1 MERMRIEEA
10 FNTSFLCSGVFGGVG
25 LGAESFL
32 GLGLLQSWCQGA
44 EQRLEGLA
52 LNHLLFVA

>member
-1 MERMRIEEA
+1 MRIEEA